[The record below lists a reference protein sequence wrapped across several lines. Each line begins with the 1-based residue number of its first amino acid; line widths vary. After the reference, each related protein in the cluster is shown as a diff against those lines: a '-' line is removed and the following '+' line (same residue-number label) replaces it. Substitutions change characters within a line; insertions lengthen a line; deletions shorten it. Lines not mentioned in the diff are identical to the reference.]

1 MGEAVMPRER
11 SVVGIDADDGAIRNR
26 LAQPGLVDKWRQE
39 VVTATQIKP
48 VRRARNL
55 GQERPRVRV
64 LRIHETGRQPGREA
78 PVRAVRPAAV
88 GSVQG
93 RRHDIVRLL
102 KY

>member
-55 GQERPRVRV
+55 GQDARANACCEFTRPGASRVAR
-64 LRIHETGRQPGREA
+64 RQYARSA
-78 PVRAVRPAAV
+78 
-88 GSVQG
+88 Q
-93 RRHDIVRLL
+93 RR
-102 KY
+102 